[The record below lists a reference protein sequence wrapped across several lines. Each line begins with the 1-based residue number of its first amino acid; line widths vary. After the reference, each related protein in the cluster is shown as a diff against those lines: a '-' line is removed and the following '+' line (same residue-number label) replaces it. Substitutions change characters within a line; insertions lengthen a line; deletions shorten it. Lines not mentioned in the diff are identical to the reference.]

1 MTLLDFTN
9 DVLNS
14 HKHTKYPSEDQ
25 KNAGCGIFD
34 PN

>member
-1 MTLLDFTN
+1 MALLDFTN

-14 HKHTKYPSEDQ
+14 HKDTEYTYKDQ
-25 KNAGCGIFD
+25 KNATCGIFD